1 MRKKNTVVIK
11 QRDEWS
17 GLAQFLGDMIAKY
30 AEDMDF
36 KSLPDPDKYGTMNNG
51 RRAMIISER
60 IFKIIKEKNITQAEF
75 AKRVGIATS
84 AVSEWKKKKTNP
96 SADKIMDICVALEV
110 TPEELLTGRGIDE
123 ENGFTEMESKDR
135 LTPVDWQII
144 DDFHGMK
151 EAQKRRLLKYM
162 EALKQLE
169 ELEELV

>member
-1 MRKKNTVVIK
+1 
-11 QRDEWS
+11 
-17 GLAQFLGDMIAKY
+17 
-30 AEDMDF
+30 
-36 KSLPDPDKYGTMNNG
+36 
-51 RRAMIISER
+51 MIISER

-84 AVSEWKKKKTNP
+84 TVSEWKKKKTNP

-151 EAQKRRLLKYM
+151 DAQKRRLLKYM
-162 EALKQLE
+162 DALKQLE
-169 ELEELV
+169 ELEELE

>member
-1 MRKKNTVVIK
+1 
-11 QRDEWS
+11 
-17 GLAQFLGDMIAKY
+17 
-30 AEDMDF
+30 
-36 KSLPDPDKYGTMNNG
+36 
-51 RRAMIISER
+51 MIISER

-84 AVSEWKKKKTNP
+84 TVSEWKKKKTNP

-151 EAQKRRLLKYM
+151 EAQKRRLLK
-162 EALKQLE
+162 
-169 ELEELV
+169 